1 MVGAF
6 LSAMPR
12 AGPTPPVPMTVS
24 TPRILCFGEILWDF
38 LPAGLFSG
46 GAPLNVAYHL
56 HRQRAQVQLLSAVG
70 RDLLGDEL
78 LRRLHH
84 WGLSTETII
93 RHQGLPTGYVV
104 ATLGTGGDASY
115 EIVPSVAWDQ
125 ILVETE
131 GLRAAM
137 TARALVFG
145 SLAQRSPFNRAAL
158 DRLLAVIPAE
168 AWRVFDVNLRPPH
181 DDLELVRHL
190 ADRTTLLKLNAAE
203 AARLHDGGAETPG
216 REEADARTLAS
227 RHGCRIVCVT
237 AGERGAGLLR
247 EGQWHWKSGQKVAV
261 ADTVG
266 AGDAFLAALL
276 AGLLGGQLD
285 DAGCLARACR
295 LGEWV
300 ATQRG
305 ATPFYDASTP
315 V

>member
-1 MVGAF
+1 
-6 LSAMPR
+6 
-12 AGPTPPVPMTVS
+12 MTDS
-24 TPRILCFGEILWDF
+24 PPRILCFGEILWDF
-38 LPAGLFSG
+38 LPAGLFPG
-46 GAPLNVAYHL
+46 GAPCNVAYHL
-56 HRQRAQVQLLSAVG
+56 HRQNAQVHLLSAIG

-84 WGLSTETII
+84 WGLSTETIV

-104 ATLGTGGDASY
+104 ATLGTDGDASY

-137 TARALVFG
+137 TAQALVFG
-145 SLAQRSPFNRAAL
+145 SLAQRAPFNRAAL
-158 DRLLAVIPAE
+158 NRLLAVIPAE

-181 DDLELVRHL
+181 DDLDLVRHL

-203 AARLHDGGAETPG
+203 AARLHDGGTESPG

-227 RHGCRIVCVT
+227 RHGCRVVCVT

-247 EGQWHWKSGQKVAV
+247 DGQWHWENGQKVAV

-266 AGDAFLAALL
+266 AGDAFLAALV
-276 AGLLGGQLD
+276 AGLLGGQLSD
-285 DAGCLARACR
+285 TDCLARACR

-300 ATQRG
+300 ASQRG
-305 ATPFYDASTP
+305 ATPAYNDSMP
-315 V
+315 I